1 MAATCGVTLLFVPPL
16 RGEER
21 GKTRESKSER
31 EREKESESKREREAS
46 RRGMLASSCAPL

>member
-31 EREKESESKREREAS
+31 EREREKCMSKSPEQ
-46 RRGMLASSCAPL
+46 MQ